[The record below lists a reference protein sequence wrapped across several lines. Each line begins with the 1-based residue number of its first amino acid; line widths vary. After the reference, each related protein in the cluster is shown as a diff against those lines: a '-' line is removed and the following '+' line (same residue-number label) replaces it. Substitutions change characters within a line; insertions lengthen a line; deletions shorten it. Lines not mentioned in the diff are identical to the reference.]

1 MFGSWVLNKIWII
14 DLASALIGQF
24 VNEFIQIISFFLN
37 NAHLNPGMRLLLE
50 LYMYFAIV
58 IKHVAF
64 FSICAKLT
72 MAVTFTSLP
81 LKFYTFGSECVYG
94 FGFEEKHWRI
104 DGFSEKKAFVLY
116 EFYEWCNLQLI
127 IHMKKNYSILIGWE
141 QCSSS
146 VIPVQITHR
155 NSGLW
160 FASRQWEIFE
170 ADDIK

>member
-1 MFGSWVLNKIWII
+1 MKLIPDCVCLDVRILGAKRNLDQRSSFSFGWY
-14 DLASALIGQF
+14 
-24 VNEFIQIISFFLN
+24 VNEFIQIFFFSN
-37 NAHLNPGMRLLLE
+37 EVRLNPGVRLLLE

-127 IHMKKNYSILIGWE
+127 IYMKKNYSILIG
-141 QCSSS
+141 
-146 VIPVQITHR
+146 
-155 NSGLW
+155 
-160 FASRQWEIFE
+160 
-170 ADDIK
+170 